1 MKSLVKKFPLP
12 TYTGASRAVGGSP
25 CLRGAIQQCV
35 WSGVFSYRG
44 QFSMPVK
51 AGANGLWLDLVQE
64 VLVAEGGHGQVLLA
78 LPSWELLSVS
88 SAIARGLC
96 IVTQCS
102 FGGKPGICA
111 V

>member
-1 MKSLVKKFPLP
+1 
-12 TYTGASRAVGGSP
+12 
-25 CLRGAIQQCV
+25 
-35 WSGVFSYRG
+35 
-44 QFSMPVK
+44 MPVK

-96 IVTQCS
+96 IVT
-102 FGGKPGICA
+102 
-111 V
+111 